1 MSINKPELKLNATG
15 LEFQRQKQQ
24 TNTGRRRN
32 KYTRKGKRRLFT
44 FWQVRRWVGTNCGHV
59 LPVKWLDLSQSPR
72 AISRITQVEL
82 SPTTRRCEA
91 RNGVKKGGGSRRQS
105 PARETT
111 GASARM
117 CRNFRWNARVLTVGD
132 KQSLIILILSL
143 LLLLLPPP
151 LSLPL
156 SLSPSSEI
164 YMRRRRQFI

>member
-1 MSINKPELKLNATG
+1 MQPAWNSNAKNN
-15 LEFQRQKQQ
+15 RQTQGGGG
-24 TNTGRRRN
+24 TNTR
-32 KYTRKGKRRLFT
+32 GKARGDSLL